1 MVFKMNW
8 GTRFKM
14 IEAKNLQ
21 LPYNLPVAYSLH
33 FLTPKHITTITKN
46 SPPPLIISS
55 PQKTTPN
62 QPNHP
67 GQPTGQDALRALR
80 HYADTSRT
88 RRAVLQ
94 LLAQELAPD
103 ETKELRDIPMFF
115 FRRRKTQGG
124 GALGGWMIHNYRGG
138 CIIMYVYGNGICFF
152 PFNGYR

>member
-1 MVFKMNW
+1 VSYCDVVVFSKLGNW
-8 GTRFKM
+8 FLNQTWTGELDSTWLKQN
-14 IEAKNLQ
+14 IYSYPVSWNLQ
-21 LPYNLPVAYSLH
+21 LAYIFIA
-33 FLTPKHITTITKN
+33 FLTPKHITTKTKT

-62 QPNHP
+62 D
-67 GQPTGQDALRALR
+67 GQDALRALR

-124 GALGGWMIHNYRGG
+124 GALGGWMIH
-138 CIIMYVYGNGICFF
+138 I
-152 PFNGYR
+152 